1 VVAAILITTRDAQI
15 SRKGTKV
22 KGKDLH
28 SRKFYQMAKR
38 KLQATTSEKPRD
50 VKAKK
55 AKVQHISASE
65 AKTTKVSKSTDSS
78 KPKKKPVAVVPEEP
92 KIIKP
97 NALRI
102 VVGSYE
108 KVLCGIDARFTVK
121 SAEKVSPIMP
131 LAYFQRNLTLNPVYM
146 FSAHTGAIK
155 CLAANNRYLVSG
167 GSDEVIKYT
176 PSLIDAY
183 NRIYDLKKRKD
194 LGSLVQHNGAITALQ
209 FYSKTHLL
217 SASEDGTIC
226 IWRTRDWEC
235 MATMKGHKGRVNGMC
250 VHPSGKIAISVGKD
264 KALRLWNLMT
274 GRKASVNKL
283 GEGSLPVYG
292 IDE

>member
-1 VVAAILITTRDAQI
+1 
-15 SRKGTKV
+15 
-22 KGKDLH
+22 
-28 SRKFYQMAKR
+28 
-38 KLQATTSEKPRD
+38 
-50 VKAKK
+50 
-55 AKVQHISASE
+55 
-65 AKTTKVSKSTDSS
+65 
-78 KPKKKPVAVVPEEP
+78 
-92 KIIKP
+92 
-97 NALRI
+97 
-102 VVGSYE
+102 
-108 KVLCGIDARFTVK
+108 
-121 SAEKVSPIMP
+121 
-131 LAYFQRNLTLNPVYM
+131 M

-167 GSDEVIKYT
+167 GSDEVIKYSILRFCT
-176 PSLIDAY
+176 Y

-235 MATMKGHKGRVNGMC
+235 MATMKGHKGRVNGMR

-283 GEGSLPVYG
+283 GEGSSLFTVLTCRSV
-292 IDE
+292 